1 MFTTREERSFLFVPD
16 IIWIG
21 GRRIADRARTEKL
34 ITNDWLCYRRK
45 IERARTVTNR
55 EQPGAAPVTFVG
67 RRRKS
72 LGDIPQP

>member
-1 MFTTREERSFLFVPD
+1 MFTTREERSFLFVPA

-21 GRRIADRARTEKL
+21 GRRIADRARTEK
-34 ITNDWLCYRRK
+34 TDDWLWYRRK